1 MKIKNRAI
9 IYLVVL
15 LLAVGSLVYF
25 ADFSS
30 NDYYQYATGDAVYDV
45 YILNDHE
52 VKIPIT
58 LGSYGDEW
66 TLVMRNDPASLED
79 ISVYGTLNTRI
90 YDDEAV
96 FITIDP
102 NAGLSGKTTIAAL
115 EIDKVIDNEDIYGVP
130 TYSAMTSEY
139 GEYPVI
145 TCADANDEYTVI
157 YLTLGEETMV
167 YTQDYCIIV
176 QGVDEDDLIRAADR
190 MVYNLMGIMN

>member
-1 MKIKNRAI
+1 MKIKNKAL
-9 IYLVVL
+9 IYLVLFLVL
-15 LLAVGSLVYF
+15 VGTFVYF
-25 ADFSS
+25 VDVSPD
-30 NDYYQYATGDAVYDV
+30 DYYQYATGDAVYDV
-45 YILNDHE
+45 YIVSDNE

-66 TLVMRNDPASLED
+66 TLVMRDDPASLEN
-79 ISVYGTLNTRI
+79 IPVYGTLNTRI

-102 NAGLSGKTTIAAL
+102 NAGLTGKTTIAAL
-115 EIDKVIDNEDIYGVP
+115 EIDKVIDNEDIYGIP

-145 TCADANDEYTVI
+145 TCADANSDYTVI
-157 YLTLGEETMV
+157 YLTLGEETIV

-190 MVYNLMGIMN
+190 MVYNLLGIMS